1 MGFYFRDK
9 RAWRAINQRIS
20 IIDPFYWNV
29 AFHVPRLADPIS
41 DQVCS
46 TRQRQKCLDPKI
58 SSQKKRGKREK
69 NRTRIPKKNTETP
82 QLDKR
87 EREED
92 CGGLSGDKSGW
103 FIANWY
109 ILPTR
114 VKYSIF
120 GWGGTKRSIS
130 RTSRVNKQVENAN
143 LRSGKSATS

>member
-58 SSQKKRGKREK
+58 RSQKKRGKREK
-69 NRTRIPKKNTETP
+69 TAPESQRRTLKRHSKI
-82 QLDKR
+82 R
-87 EREED
+87 ER
-92 CGGLSGDKSGW
+92 
-103 FIANWY
+103 
-109 ILPTR
+109 
-114 VKYSIF
+114 
-120 GWGGTKRSIS
+120 
-130 RTSRVNKQVENAN
+130 
-143 LRSGKSATS
+143 GKKTAADLAEIKVVDL